1 MRALERNADGD
12 GDKSL
17 IPKSVRDWYDDSDD
31 EETSS
36 EDKSD
41 WIIMTLWIYIVLI
54 TLKVKS
60 KVYFAKIRLN
70 YGRNDTKDLIE
81 ISMIAEISD
90 ENILGINMP

>member
-12 GDKSL
+12 VDKSL

-36 EDKSD
+36 EGESD
-41 WIIMTLWIYIVLI
+41 WIIMKLWTYIVLI

-70 YGRNDTKDLIE
+70 YERNDTKDLIF
-81 ISMIAEISD
+81 
-90 ENILGINMP
+90 NYGL